1 MTWRELSGSRI
12 ATRRTIK
19 STTIENP
26 GMLYVG
32 SFPCLACRHALKVQM
47 WTVKHSFFS
56 FSSHVRLF
64 LLLDL
69 QTMGM
74 HDMRPW
80 ATLAATGRMGLHQ
93 AVLRPR
99 PGLGVRAREEMLGAI

>member
-32 SFPCLACRHALKVQM
+32 NFPCLACRHAWKMQM
-47 WTVKHSFFS
+47 WTVKHGFFS

-69 QTMGM
+69 QT
-74 HDMRPW
+74 
-80 ATLAATGRMGLHQ
+80 TGVCTACGHGQRWP
-93 AVLRPR
+93 PR
-99 PGLGVRAREEMLGAI
+99 AGWGFTRQCSDRGQGWGFAQGKR